1 MAREKTLREKI
12 LALKW
17 FNNPNEVIPILLELL
32 GNSESGIKAI
42 EAGLNVTI
50 TGEGTEEEPYVIN
63 STGGGGGSGIQ
74 SIVAGTNITVDATDP
89 NNPTISSTGAGDLQ
103 SVLNLGEE
111 AVGKNIDLTAFD
123 NGLGIEGGK
132 IILRPVMGIPGVE
145 VDYIGVYFYGNVTQ
159 YQITQGQWSIF
170 DPNTG
175 KGRTFYIGEDDS
187 SVDENVQFRLPYDK
201 PEGNYV
207 IAVVEDTI
215 PLRGTTENNPV
226 TGPVQFSDGFIYA
239 LSPNEIGIAAFKDEI
254 NSDYNAT
261 LNLKVENGSAFYR
274 MSAIN
279 SVDNSTEIIIQSPEV
294 GGGAIEVLSNYSG
307 FEGIVYKNDYS
318 ANFVDRSLPDVAFV
332 RQLSGLHG
340 NETVNP
346 SVTNPIIIPHG
357 LGVEPSYINVLLSD
371 STTIEL
377 REHEIAVDD
386 TNITI
391 TFSNTPIAI
400 TSLRV
405 WWEVKL

>member
-111 AVGKNIDLTAFD
+111 AVGKNIDLTRFD
-123 NGLGIEGGK
+123 DGLETQGGQFFLRSQGTDSRVEGDFTGLNLYNGEKQIRLSDGVWQIIDSVTGK
-132 IILRPVMGIPGVE
+132 IRNLYLGE
-145 VDYIGVYFYGNVTQ
+145 IGV
-159 YQITQGQWSIF
+159 
-170 DPNTG
+170 D
-175 KGRTFYIGEDDS
+175 
-187 SVDENVQFRLPYDK
+187 VDENVNFKLPYDK
-201 PEGNYV
+201 AEGSYV

-215 PLRGTTENNPV
+215 PLTGTTENNPV

-346 SVTNPIIIPHG
+346 SITNPIIIPHG